1 MSENLERTP
10 ELPLEGSQKKEEK
23 KEEKRERVKIT
34 AVPVPQPVA
43 PQKEPAIDDRI
54 FQLAE
59 KLSQAGVEAVKELFS
74 LRQKIVEEQARKEFY
89 EALRRVQEQLP
100 AVPRTRT
107 VLNQNGTVRYR
118 YATFD
123 DMLRVVKP
131 YLTQNGFSFGFKTR
145 IEGNQVY
152 VRCELYHEGGHMESC
167 EVALPILSSPGMNP
181 AQAAGAVLT
190 YAKRYSLSML
200 LGISA
205 EEDTDANL
213 NTTLVG
219 DQVIVHENSKP
230 PSQPVKREEPLKEDE
245 KVAVERQKLRIQAS
259 EILKKAYPE
268 STPKQRTEM
277 WHQFLLKHYGVMSST
292 SLTIET
298 LREAIEKLREE
309 VENMRKKEESQ

>member
-1 MSENLERTP
+1 MSENIEKTP
-10 ELPLEGSQKKEEK
+10 ELPIEGSPKKEEK
-23 KEEKRERVKIT
+23 KERVKIT
-34 AVPVPQPVA
+34 AVPVPQPAA

-59 KLSQAGVEAVKELFS
+59 KLSQAGVEAVKELFA
-74 LRQKIVEEQARKEFY
+74 LRQKIVEEQAKKEFY

-100 AVPRTRT
+100 PVPRSRV
-107 VLNQNGTVRYR
+107 VLNQNGSVRYR

-131 YLTQNGFSFGFKTR
+131 YLTQNGFSFSFKTR
-145 IEGNQVY
+145 TEGNTVY

-167 EVALPILSSPGMNP
+167 EVVLPILSSPGMNP

-219 DQVIVHENSKP
+219 DQVIVHENSHSQP
-230 PSQPVKREEPLKEDE
+230 QPQPVKKEEPQKEDE
-245 KVAVERQKLRIQAS
+245 RVEVERQKLRIQAS
-259 EILKKAYPE
+259 EILKRAYPE

-277 WHQFLLKHYGVMSST
+277 WHQFLLMHYGVMSST
-292 SLTIET
+292 SLPIET
-298 LREAIEKLREE
+298 LREAVEKLREE
-309 VENMRKKEESQ
+309 VEGRKKEENQ

>member
-10 ELPLEGSQKKEEK
+10 ELPIEGSPKKEEK
-23 KEEKRERVKIT
+23 KVERKERVKIT
-34 AVPVPQPVA
+34 AVPVPQPVV

-100 AVPRTRT
+100 GIPRTRMVT
-107 VLNQNGTVRYR
+107 NQNGTVRYR

-123 DMLRVVKP
+123 DILRVVKP
-131 YLTQNGFSFGFKTR
+131 ILTQNGFSFSFKTR
-145 IEGNQVY
+145 TEGSTVY
-152 VRCELYHEGGHMESC
+152 VRCELYHEGGHIESC

-219 DQVIVHENSKP
+219 DHVIVHENHT
-230 PSQPVKREEPLKEDE
+230 QPQPARKEEPQKEDE
-245 KVAVERQKLRIQAS
+245 RVEVERQKLRIQAS

-268 STPKQRTEM
+268 STPKQRTDM
-277 WHQFLLKHYGVMSST
+277 WHQFLLKHYGVLSST
-292 SLTIET
+292 SLPLET
-298 LREAIEKLREE
+298 LREAVEKLREE
-309 VENMRKKEESQ
+309 VENQPKKEENQ

>member
-1 MSENLERTP
+1 
-10 ELPLEGSQKKEEK
+10 
-23 KEEKRERVKIT
+23 
-34 AVPVPQPVA
+34 
-43 PQKEPAIDDRI
+43 KEPAIDDRI

-89 EALRRVQEQLP
+89 EALRKVQEQLP
-100 AVPRTRT
+100 AVPRSRV
-107 VLNQNGTVRYR
+107 VLNQSGTVRYR

-123 DMLRVVKP
+123 DMLRIVKP
-131 YLTQNGFSFGFKTR
+131 YLTQNRFSFSYKTR

-152 VRCELYHEGGHMESC
+152 VRCELYHEGGHNESC
-167 EVALPILSSPGMNP
+167 EVALPVLSSPPGMNP

-200 LGISA
+200 LGISE

-219 DQVIVHENSKP
+219 DQVIVHENPKP

-259 EILKKAYPE
+259 EILKNAFPE

-309 VENMRKKEESQ
+309 VENMRK

>member
-10 ELPLEGSQKKEEK
+10 ELPIEGSQKKEEK
-23 KEEKRERVKIT
+23 KEEKRERAKIT
-34 AVPVPQPVA
+34 ALPVQPVA
-43 PQKEPAIDDRI
+43 PQKEPTIDDRI

-100 AVPRTRT
+100 AAPRTRT

-131 YLTQNGFSFGFKTR
+131 YLTQNGFSFSFKTR

-167 EVALPILSSPGMNP
+167 EVALPVLSSPGMNP

-219 DQVIVHENSKP
+219 DQVIVHENSQP

-245 KVAVERQKLRIQAS
+245 KDAVERLKLRIQAS
-259 EILKKAYPE
+259 EILKNAFPE
-268 STPKQRTEM
+268 TTPKQRREK

-309 VENMRKKEESQ
+309 VENVKKK

>member
-1 MSENLERTP
+1 MSDIKKTP
-10 ELPLEGSQKKEEK
+10 ELPIEGDQKKEEK
-23 KEEKRERVKIT
+23 KERVKIT

-59 KLSQAGVEAVKELFS
+59 KLSQAGVEAVKELFA
-74 LRQKIVEEQARKEFY
+74 LRQRIIEEQAKKEFY

-100 AVPRTRT
+100 PVPRSRV

-131 YLTQNGFSFGFKTR
+131 YLTQNGFSFSFKTR
-145 IEGNQVY
+145 TEGNTVY

-167 EVALPILSSPGMNP
+167 EVVLPILSSPGMNP

-219 DQVIVHENSKP
+219 DQVIVHENHSQP
-230 PSQPVKREEPLKEDE
+230 QPVKKEEPQKEDE
-245 KVAVERQKLRIQAS
+245 KVEVERQKLRIQAS

-268 STPKQRTEM
+268 STPKQRTDM
-277 WHQFLLKHYGVMSST
+277 WHQFLLKHYGVLSST
-292 SLTIET
+292 QLPIET
-298 LREAIEKLREE
+298 LREAVERLREE
-309 VENMRKKEESQ
+309 VESQKKEENQ